1 MSLSYAREKTSQA
14 VYILATTADY
24 QIAMRSAFLEILPVM
39 IDKDKM
45 PIEVREQFDEIMA
58 GLTKK
63 GEAHYVDSEGLPA
76 GRTGAYDNTNKAL
89 RKKTYEKYAKMICN
103 LDFLL
108 QHCET

>member
-1 MSLSYAREKTSQA
+1 MNYAKEKVSNA

-24 QIAMRSAFLEILPVM
+24 QIAMRQAFLEILPAT
-39 IDKDKM
+39 IDKKEM
-45 PIEVREQFDEIMA
+45 PEEVREQFEEIMS

-76 GRTGAYDNTNKAL
+76 GRVNSYDNTNRAL
-89 RKKTYEKYAKMICN
+89 RKKTYEKYAKMICH

-108 QHCET
+108 EHSE